1 MRKLRVSCLLLSGI
15 FNVTAL
21 YAAEDIALSAQQA
34 QALDIVSAP
43 LQRQDAALG
52 AGLPAQVV
60 IPNNQMHIVSAPTD
74 GFVQAMLAAVNEE
87 VKRGQALAR
96 LKSPALIE
104 AQRTFLQAA
113 TRAELRRDNLRRDEE
128 LFREGIIAQSRYLI
142 TKNEYAEAAAE
153 LAEREQLLSLYGMS
167 AAAIKHTRDK
177 RVLTSTVE
185 IVSPINGVVLEQMAV
200 AGQRAEASAPLYKV
214 ASLSPLWLEIAVPL
228 SRVAQ
233 AGEGSKISVPAYQA
247 SGKVLSV
254 GRGVDSA
261 NQTVMV
267 RAEVTEGAERLRP
280 GQQIEVMIAAPG
292 SATEQ
297 WVVPNQALVRREDQV
312 YVFVQTPSGF
322 RAQAVTV
329 VSAAAQTSTIQA
341 PLRGDERIAV
351 RGVVALKG
359 AWQGLGGGGDGDGHA
374 H

>member
-1 MRKLRVSCLLLSGI
+1 MRKLRMSCLLLSGI

-21 YAAEDIALSAQQA
+21 YAAEDIALSAQQV

-43 LQRQDAALG
+43 LQRQDAAAG
-52 AGLPAQVV
+52 TGLPAQVV

-87 VKRGQALAR
+87 VKRGQVLAR

-104 AQRTFLQAA
+104 AQRAFLQAA
-113 TRAELRRDNLRRDEE
+113 TRAELRRGNLRRDEE
-128 LFREGIIAQSRYLI
+128 LFQEGIIAHSRYLT

-167 AAAIKHTRDK
+167 VSAIKQLRDK
-177 RVLTSTVE
+177 RVLTSAVE
-185 IVSPINGVVLEQMAV
+185 IVSPISGVVLEQLAV

-228 SRVAQ
+228 SGVAQ
-233 AGEGSKISVPAYQA
+233 AGEGGKISVPAYQA
-247 SGKVLSV
+247 AGKVLSV

-280 GQQIEVMIAAPG
+280 GQQIEVLIAAPG
-292 SATEQ
+292 SVTEQ
-297 WVVPNQALVRREDQV
+297 WVVPNQALVRQEGQV
-312 YVFVQTPSGF
+312 YVFVQTPGGF
-322 RAQAVTV
+322 RVQAVTV
-329 VSAAAQTSTIQA
+329 VSAAAETSTIQA
-341 PLRGDERIAV
+341 PLRGDEHIAV

-359 AWQGLGGGGDGDGHA
+359 AWQGLGGA
-374 H
+374 E

>member
-1 MRKLRVSCLLLSGI
+1 MRKLRVICLLLSSI
-15 FNVTAL
+15 FNVTVLHASD
-21 YAAEDIALSAQQA
+21 DIALSAQQA

-43 LQRQDAALG
+43 LQKQDAALG
-52 AGLPAQVV
+52 AGLPAHVV

-96 LKSPALIE
+96 LQSPALVE
-104 AQRTFLQAA
+104 AQREFLQAL
-113 TRAELRRDNLRRDEE
+113 TRAQLQRDNLSRDQE
-128 LFREGIIAQSRYLI
+128 LFEEGIIAQSRYLT

-153 LAEREQLLSLYGMS
+153 LAGREQLLALYGMS
-167 AAAIKHTRDK
+167 VAAIKHARDQ
-177 RVLTSTVE
+177 RTLTSTVE
-185 IVSPINGVVLEQMAV
+185 IVSPVTGVVLEQLAV
-200 AGQRAEASAPLYKV
+200 AGQRADASAPLYKV
-214 ASLSPLWLEIAVPL
+214 ASLAPLWLEIAVPL

-233 AGEGSKISVPAYQA
+233 TGEGSKISVPAYQA

-280 GQQIEVMIAAPG
+280 GQQVEVLIAAPS

-297 WVVPNQALVRREDQV
+297 WVVPNQALVRQQGRV
-312 YVFVQTPSGF
+312 YIFIQTPGGY

-329 VSAAAQTSTIQA
+329 VNAAAETSTIEA
-341 PLRGDERIAV
+341 PLRGNERIAV

-359 AWQGLGGGGDGDGHA
+359 AWQGLGGGE
-374 H
+374 

>member
-43 LQRQDAALG
+43 LQKQDAALS

-87 VKRGQALAR
+87 VKRGQVLAR
-96 LKSPALIE
+96 LKSPAFIE
-104 AQRTFLQAA
+104 AQRAFLQAV
-113 TRAELRRDNLRRDEE
+113 TRAELRRGNLRRDEE
-128 LFREGIIAQSRYLI
+128 LFQEGIIAQSRYLT

-177 RVLTSTVE
+177 RALTSTVE
-185 IVSPINGVVLEQMAV
+185 IVSPISGVVLEQLAV

-214 ASLSPLWLEIAVPL
+214 ASLAPLWLEIAVPL
-228 SRVAQ
+228 SGVAQ
-233 AGEGSKISVPAYQA
+233 TREGGKISVPAYQA
-247 SGKVLSV
+247 VGKVLSV
-254 GRGVDSA
+254 GRFVPSA

-280 GQQIEVMIAAPG
+280 GQQIEVLIAAPS

-297 WVVPNQALVRREDQV
+297 WVVPNQALVRREDRV
-312 YVFVQTPSGF
+312 YVFVQTPGGF
-322 RAQAVTV
+322 RVQAVTV

-359 AWQGLGGGGDGDGHA
+359 AWQGLGGGGDGHA